1 MDPVLFL
8 FLQEALC
15 WVTGN
20 KYQLKHFLDTKKL
33 VLGMF
38 FFFFLNDY
46 CCFCVTNGTKSLF
59 IHWNKVLYHDLIT
72 DYERFV
78 LQNK

>member
-20 KYQLKHFLDTKKL
+20 KYQLKHFLDAKKL

-38 FFFFLNDY
+38 FFKTIIA
-46 CCFCVTNGTKSLF
+46 V
-59 IHWNKVLYHDLIT
+59 
-72 DYERFV
+72 FV
-78 LQNK
+78 